1 MSDGDGEGRELGIG
15 SARRSAV
22 TVTRA
27 DLAGLLCREI
37 GLSGRDAASLVDA
50 VLEEISAVLIQGG
63 VVKVSSFGTFIV
75 RQKGRRM
82 GRNPKTGKE
91 VPILPRKVL
100 VFQASRILKDRI
112 NHRPR
117 ASHTDIPE

>member
-1 MSDGDGEGRELGIG
+1 MSDGDGEGRDPAIR
-15 SARRSAV
+15 SAPRQAV

>member
-100 VFQASRILKDRI
+100 VLQASRILKDRI